1 MNNQEFVPFLQKNW
15 EDAGFEKPALIQSKV
30 YTPIAEGKNLVGIAP
45 TGSGKTLAY
54 LIPLINQLKAGIPSQ
69 VLILTSSQELAM
81 QVVEVARKWLAG
93 SGMKVQPLIGG
104 ANVKRQQEA
113 LKKKPELLIGT
124 PGRVLELITAKK
136 IKASNLKTLVF
147 DEVDQL
153 VQGQSLQLI
162 QKILKASD
170 NEAQHLYFSA
180 TADVVLDELNR
191 FESDLQIIDV
201 SKEDDSQGD
210 VQHFYLETSDRK
222 KVDQLRRLLN
232 LPAFWGMIFFNQLN
246 DMGSAEEKLQ
256 FHHLPVVSLASD
268 QSKISRKSAIEE
280 FKKHQALG
288 MLTTDLASRGL
299 DIEALPFVVNAD
311 VPLSEESYLHRAGR
325 VGRMGN
331 AGIVISLVTPQE
343 KSDLTKIAKKLE
355 LKLAPIYL
363 FGGELLT
370 EEPVKQSDP
379 KKKKKKNKKNKAK
392 KRK

>member
-1 MNNQEFVPFLQKNW
+1 MNNQDFVPFLQKNW
-15 EDAGFEKPALIQSKV
+15 IDAGFEKPALIQSEV
-30 YTPIAEGKNLVGIAP
+30 FEPINEGKNLVGIAP

-54 LIPLINQLKAGIPSQ
+54 LLPLINRLKPGAASQ
-69 VLILTSSQELAM
+69 VLVLTSSQELAM

-124 PGRVLELITAKK
+124 PGRVLELITARK
-136 IKASNLKTLVF
+136 IKAANVQTFVF

-153 VQGQSLQLI
+153 IQGQSLQLI

-170 NEAQHLYFSA
+170 NQAQHLYFSA
-180 TADVVLDELNR
+180 TADVVLDELNQL
-191 FESDLQIIDV
+191 ESNLVVIDV
-201 SKEDDSQGD
+201 TKEDQSQGE

-232 LPAFWGMIFFNQLN
+232 LPAFWGMIFFNQLG
-246 DMGSAEEKLQ
+246 DMGSAEEKLV
-256 FHHLPVVSLASD
+256 FHQLPVVSLASD
-268 QSKISRKSAIEE
+268 QSKISRKNAIEQ

-288 MLTTDLASRGL
+288 LLTTDLASRGL
-299 DIEALPFVVNAD
+299 DIESLPFVINAD

-325 VGRMGN
+325 VGRMGKT
-331 AGIVISLVTPQE
+331 GVVISMVTPQE
-343 KSDLTKIAKKLE
+343 KSDLTKIAKKLD

-370 EEPVKQSDP
+370 EEPIRQADP
-379 KKKKKKNKKNKAK
+379 KKKKNKKNKG
-392 KRK
+392 KRRK

>member
-1 MNNQEFVPFLQKNW
+1 MDNQEFVPFLQKNW
-15 EDAGFEKPALIQSKV
+15 EDARFEKPALIQSSV
-30 YTPIAEGKNLVGIAP
+30 FTPITEGKNLVGIAP

-54 LIPLINQLKAGIPSQ
+54 LLPLLNKMTPGKASQ

-81 QVVEVARKWLAG
+81 QVVEVARKWLSG

-124 PGRVLELITAKK
+124 PGRVMELITAKK
-136 IKASNLKTLVF
+136 IKTPNIQTLVF

-170 NEAQHLYFSA
+170 NGAQHLYFSA
-180 TADVVLDELNR
+180 TADTVLEELNT
-191 FESDLQIIDV
+191 FESELLVVDV
-201 SKEDDSQGD
+201 SEEDDSQGE
-210 VQHFYLETSDRK
+210 VSHFYLETSDRK
-222 KVDQLRRLLN
+222 KVEQLRRLLN
-232 LPAFWGMIFFNQLN
+232 MPTFWGMIFFNQLG
-246 DMGSAEEKLQ
+246 DMGSAEEKLL
-256 FHHLPVVSLASD
+256 FHQLPVASLASD
-268 QSKISRKSAIEE
+268 QSKLSRKGAIEQ

-288 MLTTDLASRGL
+288 LLTTDLASRGL
-299 DIEALPFVVNAD
+299 DIESLPFVINAD

-325 VGRMGN
+325 VGRMGKT
-331 AGIVISLVTPQE
+331 GVVISLVTPQE
-343 KSDLTKIAKKLE
+343 KADLTKIGKKLA
-355 LKLAPIYL
+355 LNLAPIYL

-379 KKKKKKNKKNKAK
+379 KKKKNKKSKG
-392 KRK
+392 KRRK